1 MMGVE
6 DFFGGPELPE
16 TSVIKTNEKPN
27 EKRIVLVR
35 TIDLFLSISPKSFPV
50 IYEI

>member
-16 TSVIKTNEKPN
+16 TSVIKTNADVVSHVAEAIAGSN
-27 EKRIVLVR
+27 
-35 TIDLFLSISPKSFPV
+35 DLDLSRALSVFSSSR
-50 IYEI
+50 